1 MPVVVSGLADLAID
15 PKAVH
20 VATQWKHGRPIISCR
35 FDPTGEYLF
44 ACSEDNLIVRWEV
57 ATGKK
62 VVMPG
67 HETWARGIAFSNDGK
82 TVVTSGYDDRL
93 IWWNARDEQPKPVR
107 TVVAHDGWIRSI
119 AVSPDGKWLVSGA
132 NDRLLKLWDM
142 QEGKLIRQ
150 FSGHESH
157 VYSTL
162 FHPDGQHLLS
172 GDLKGQVK
180 QWEISSGKLIRT
192 FDGKALHTYNG
203 GQGVDYGGVRS
214 MSLSPDKKFL
224 ACAGLHKA
232 TNPLGA
238 VNEPLVIIFDW
249 TSQKL
254 VKSLIGTGIKGI
266 AWRAMYHPNG
276 FLVGVSGGSG
286 GGFLVFW
293 KPDQEKEFHKLK
305 LPDTIRE
312 MDLHPDGIQVAT
324 AHFDGHV
331 RICKLAPKA
340 T

>member
-1 MPVVVSGLADLAID
+1 LA
-15 PKAVH
+15 
-20 VATQWKHGRPIISCR
+20 
-35 FDPTGEYLF
+35 
-44 ACSEDNLIVRWEV
+44 
-57 ATGKK
+57 
-62 VVMPG
+62 
-67 HETWARGIAFSNDGK
+67 
-82 TVVTSGYDDRL
+82 
-93 IWWNARDEQPKPVR
+93 
-107 TVVAHDGWIRSI
+107 
-119 AVSPDGKWLVSGA
+119 SGA
-132 NDRLLKLWDM
+132 NDRLVKLWDL
-142 QEGKLIRQ
+142 QDGKMVRQ
-150 FSGHESH
+150 FVGHESH

-180 QWEISSGKLIRT
+180 QWEVSSGKQIKT

-214 MSLSPDKKFL
+214 LSLSADRKFL

-238 VNEPLVIIFDW
+238 VNEPLVMIFDCE
-249 TSQKL
+249 SGK
-254 VKSLIGTGIKGI
+254 VIKSLIGTGIKGI

-276 FLVGVSGGSG
+276 LLVGVSGGSG

-293 KPDQEKEFHKLK
+293 KPDQEKEIHKLK
-305 LPDTIRE
+305 LPDTTRE
-312 MDLHPDGIQVAT
+312 MDLHPDGIRVAT

-331 RICKLAPKA
+331 RICRMAAKV

>member
-1 MPVVVSGLADLAID
+1 MPLAASNLADPAID
-15 PKAVH
+15 PKAAH
-20 VATQWKHGRPIISCR
+20 VAAQWKHGRPIISCR
-35 FDPTGEYLF
+35 FDPVGEYLF
-44 ACSEDNLIVRWEV
+44 ATSEDNHVVRWEV

-67 HETWARGIAFSNDGK
+67 HETWARGIAFSADGK

-107 TVVAHDGWIRSI
+107 TVVAHEGWIRTI

-132 NDRLLKLWDM
+132 NDRLLKLWDLK
-142 QEGKLIRQ
+142 EGKLVRQ
-150 FSGHESH
+150 FTGHESH
-157 VYSTL
+157 IYSTL
-162 FHPDGQHLLS
+162 FHPDGEHLLS

-180 QWEISSGKLIRT
+180 QWEISSGKLLHT

-238 VNEPLVIIFDW
+238 VNEPLVMIFDW
-249 TSQKL
+249 ATQKV
-254 VKSLIGTGIKGI
+254 VKSLVGAGIRGI
-266 AWRAMYHPNG
+266 AWRALYHSKG
-276 FLVGVSGGSG
+276 FLVGVSGGAG

-293 KPDQEKEFHKLK
+293 KPDQEKEFHKFK

-324 AHFDGHV
+324 AHYDGSV
-331 RICKLAPKA
+331 RICKLVAKA
-340 T
+340 A